1 MKGDIAM
8 LVTAYAKNLEE
19 LDRFSEQIDEQR
31 QTLEQFARDLEQ
43 PDSIKP
49 HPRVMAAWLIDGK
62 KRTIDGPRIH
72 KLLSDYHESRR
83 LKLEREDLM
92 RQFGLERLIMA

>member
-1 MKGDIAM
+1 MKVDVAK
-8 LVTAYAKNLEE
+8 LVTAYAKNLKE

-49 HPRVMAAWLIDGK
+49 HPRIMTACLIDGE
-62 KRTIDGPRIH
+62 KRTIDGQRIH

-83 LKLEREDLM
+83 LKQEREDLM
-92 RQFGLERLIMA
+92 RQFGLERLINA